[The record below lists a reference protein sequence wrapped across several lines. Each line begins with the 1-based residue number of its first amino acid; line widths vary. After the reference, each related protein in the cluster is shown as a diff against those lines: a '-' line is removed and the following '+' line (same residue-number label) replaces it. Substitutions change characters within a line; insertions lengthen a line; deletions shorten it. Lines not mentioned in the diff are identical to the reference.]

1 MLLLPLPLSWRRRL
15 SCLLSVLLAIFLHFT
30 VGALKALEESFSF
43 FSFSLFSSSF
53 LMVLSHFFFLLFF
66 FPFSNSLKWWDF
78 LPPVD
83 RLVTLS
89 LSSSSSPPWPTTCD
103 PLSLLSFSTSLAL
116 FPLLLLLL
124 LSLLEAL
131 VALIFFS
138 FSFSVSQSKPML
150 EIEIASFQ
158 SNLFCPFFQQEVSRI
173 IGARERGKSLT
184 GDKKEKKNVAR
195 VGLGEKN
202 DEGEANARPTDRH
215 NQI

>member
-1 MLLLPLPLSWRRRL
+1 M
-15 SCLLSVLLAIFLHFT
+15 
-30 VGALKALEESFSF
+30 
-43 FSFSLFSSSF
+43 
-53 LMVLSHFFFLLFF
+53 
-66 FPFSNSLKWWDF
+66 
-78 LPPVD
+78 
-83 RLVTLS
+83 
-89 LSSSSSPPWPTTCD
+89 
-103 PLSLLSFSTSLAL
+103 
-116 FPLLLLLL
+116 
-124 LSLLEAL
+124 
-131 VALIFFS
+131 ALIFFS